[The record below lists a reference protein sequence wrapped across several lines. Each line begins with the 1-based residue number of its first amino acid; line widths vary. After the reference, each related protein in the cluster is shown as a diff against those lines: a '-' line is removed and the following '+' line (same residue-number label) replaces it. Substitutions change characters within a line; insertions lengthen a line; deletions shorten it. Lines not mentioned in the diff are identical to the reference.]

1 MNFQYAQPSQTPVPA
16 VVYAILNQG
25 TVIAVAF
32 DLQDAQ
38 TICGYNSAYTYAEGA
53 IVD

>member
-16 VVYAILNQG
+16 VVYAILNAG

-38 TICGYNSAYTYAEGA
+38 TQPACRALNH
-53 IVD
+53 DLP